1 MSIRMKIITLFTLS
15 ILMISIL
22 IGSLVMSRSKSVLE
36 EVAISKVQ
44 EVTEN
49 FALEFNR
56 QLISVKEIAIDTEIM
71 IESLYDPTRI
81 NEPGYLD
88 EFELEVAP
96 IIKELA
102 ILGEVTKSSYIF
114 LEPTLDG
121 NTHDVWYTDL
131 NDDGPV
137 ARQEEFPM
145 SFYENLG
152 PGDLWYIAP
161 RDTRKPYW
169 TEPYQGS
176 VEQDQHITYV
186 SHTRPVIVN
195 DQFIGVVGSDYH
207 FSIMKQTI
215 QDFKLYETGYG
226 VLLDATGSVIVHPTE
241 PVGTNLMDSYGGE
254 FQFITDALVNQESG
268 IIEYKWVD
276 GEDKFMVF
284 NTIENGWKFA
294 IAIERDEVFLWIKKL
309 QITLFLMVLIIF
321 VIMSLIGYQL
331 SNAITK
337 PVQLLI
343 QTVEKI
349 GRDNYD
355 TVVPS
360 KLLKRNDETGTL
372 AQNIES
378 MRLSQKESFKELNA
392 YSSVLEEKVESRSSL
407 LLESHKRLEET
418 LILNESQNEK
428 LHNLN
433 NKLASVFEKMEKTQR
448 KLIETEKVAS
458 MNAVMTRVAYEFY
471 MPLESFNNSLEEM
484 MDQKKSIEIGIS
496 KGCLTEKELYRFFN
510 TFELHYNNIMLN
522 LEGMKKLVERFKA
535 LDPLKG
541 SLMTNFNICELVHV
555 VIDSIDLHLG
565 LTIDVLCNEEIVINN
580 DAAKMSQMFYHLL
593 INAVDHGFK
602 DIESGMIVVDINQ
615 IDDKLIISIKDNGC
629 GLESNRLNQIFQP
642 IYKNDANSGYGLNI
656 VYNIV
661 HKIFHGEI
669 ECKSELN
676 FGTEFT
682 ITIGI

>member
-1 MSIRMKIITLFTLS
+1 
-15 ILMISIL
+15 
-22 IGSLVMSRSKSVLE
+22 
-36 EVAISKVQ
+36 
-44 EVTEN
+44 
-49 FALEFNR
+49 
-56 QLISVKEIAIDTEIM
+56 LISVKEIAIDTEIM

-102 ILGEVTKSSYIF
+102 LLGEVTKSSYIF

-137 ARQEEFPM
+137 SRQEEFSM
-145 SFYENLG
+145 SFYDNLG
-152 PGDLWYIAP
+152 PGDLWYIVP

-176 VEQDQHITYV
+176 VEQDQHIIYV

-195 DQFIGVVGSDYH
+195 DEFIGVVGSDYH
-207 FSIMKQTI
+207 FSKMRQTI

-226 VLLDATGSVIVHPTE
+226 ILLDKTGSVIVHPTE
-241 PVGTNLMDSYGGE
+241 AVGTNLKDSYGGE
-254 FQFITDALVNQESG
+254 FKFITDAIINQESG
-268 IIEYKWVD
+268 IVEYKWAD

-309 QITLFLMVLIIF
+309 QLTLFLMVLIIF
-321 VIMSLIGYQL
+321 VIMSFIGYQL

-337 PVQLLI
+337 PVQLLVR
-343 QTVEKI
+343 TVEKI
-349 GRDNYD
+349 GSDNYD
-355 TVVPS
+355 TVVPI
-360 KLLKRNDETGTL
+360 KLLKRNDETGML

-392 YSSVLEEKVESRSSL
+392 YSSVLEEKVESRSLL

-418 LILNESQNEK
+418 LILNESQSEK
-428 LHNLN
+428 LHSLN

-458 MNAVMTRVAYEFY
+458 MNAIMTRVAYEFY
-471 MPLESFNNSLEEM
+471 MPLESFKNSIEEM
-484 MDQKKSIEIGIS
+484 MIQKNSIETGIS
-496 KGCLTEKELYRFFN
+496 KGCLTENELYHFLN
-510 TFELHYNNIMLN
+510 TFELHYTNMMLN
-522 LEGMKKLVERFKA
+522 LESMKKLVERFKA
-535 LDPLKG
+535 LNPLKG

-555 VIDSIDLHLG
+555 VIDGIDLHLG

-602 DIESGMIVVDINQ
+602 EIESGMIVVDINQ

-629 GLESNRLNQIFQP
+629 GLESNRLNQLFQP